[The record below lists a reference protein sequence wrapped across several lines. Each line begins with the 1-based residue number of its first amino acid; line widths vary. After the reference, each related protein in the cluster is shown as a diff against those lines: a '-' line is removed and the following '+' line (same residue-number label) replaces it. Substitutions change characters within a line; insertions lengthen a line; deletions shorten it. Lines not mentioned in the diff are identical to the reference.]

1 LSSVADDATLEA
13 PAPPIPLDG
22 LAYGVDHLDALLVFH
37 LGDAHLHAAWVRAD
51 AGFRADEA
59 VSGLRDAY
67 RVCQFASRR
76 LSTST
81 AGERRGEAQNPLLTL
96 EVASRTALLRR
107 VRAHVVAVVF
117 DAAMPLGMARLVAA
131 RLAATLEPELPREG
145 AASPDAP
152 LSTSAAAPRSEGNRA
167 PRPTIM
173 GAPPPPDAEDRE
185 PQTMAYGPRS
195 SPRGMPR
202 VTLSELDRTRRLLMY
217 AEANAPEPHT
227 VRLRIA
233 LRTGLTPLALE
244 HAEALSA
251 DAAVLIETAV
261 EEILGV
267 DRAELRSVV

>member
-1 LSSVADDATLEA
+1 MSSVADEATVEA
-13 PAPPIPLDG
+13 PPPPSPHDG
-22 LAYGVDHLDALLVFH
+22 RACGVEHHVARLVFH

-131 RLAATLEPELPREG
+131 RLAAELEPELPREG
-145 AASPDAP
+145 AASPD
-152 LSTSAAAPRSEGNRA
+152 
-167 PRPTIM
+167 
-173 GAPPPPDAEDRE
+173 PPPSTNAV
-185 PQTMAYGPRS
+185 QPRADGTERRARRSWARRRRRTQRTASRRRWRTARARRRAGCRASRSAS
-195 SPRGMPR
+195 SIARGA
-202 VTLSELDRTRRLLMY
+202 S
-217 AEANAPEPHT
+217 
-227 VRLRIA
+227 
-233 LRTGLTPLALE
+233 
-244 HAEALSA
+244 
-251 DAAVLIETAV
+251 
-261 EEILGV
+261 
-267 DRAELRSVV
+267 